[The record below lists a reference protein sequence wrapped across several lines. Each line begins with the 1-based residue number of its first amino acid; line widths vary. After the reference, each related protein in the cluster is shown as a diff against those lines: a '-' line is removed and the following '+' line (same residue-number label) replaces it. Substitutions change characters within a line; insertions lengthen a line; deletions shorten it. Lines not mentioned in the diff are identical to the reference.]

1 MPTKSS
7 FCTITPMIP
16 AGPSMSDALVF
27 FTGPMG
33 FTLLWQAEG
42 MAGIQRDAI
51 EFNLVQNDNR
61 AWADNA
67 SFSIGVSDLDAL
79 YAEYAGI
86 PANVGPLE
94 LKPWGRREFHM
105 ILPSGVCL
113 QFYQRSIGQI
123 A

>member
-1 MPTKSS
+1 MPTKPA
-7 FCTITPMIP
+7 FRTITPMIP
-16 AGPSMSDALVF
+16 AGPSLADALAF
-27 FTGPMG
+27 FTGHLG
-33 FTLLWQAEG
+33 FTLLWQADG

-51 EFNLVQNDNR
+51 DFNLVQNDTR

-94 LKPWGRREFHM
+94 TKPWGRREFHM
-105 ILPSGVCL
+105 ILPSGVCF
-113 QFYQRSIGQI
+113 QFYQRRAGPNG
-123 A
+123 